1 MSDLS
6 LLRGVYADVETYGSL
21 IDRVI
26 ARLGRVRT
34 GPPDRDQKKLGQLLI
49 YANDQGL
56 RSESL
61 EALTLDSILRLNTG
75 EPFDGLD
82 LKRLGEYL
90 LSGEVDA
97 SYNRQLETL
106 AQRLEQERAEIARR
120 LRRR

>member
-6 LLRGVYADVETYGSL
+6 LLRGVYADVETYGGL

-26 ARLGRVRT
+26 ARLGRVQS
-34 GPPDRDQKKLGQLLI
+34 GSPDRDQKRLGQLLI
-49 YANDQGL
+49 NTNDQGL
-56 RSESL
+56 KSKSL
-61 EALTLDSILRLNTG
+61 EALTLDSILRSNTG
-75 EPFDGLD
+75 EPFNGID

-97 SYNRQLETL
+97 SFNRQLETL
-106 AQRLEQERAEIARR
+106 AQRLERERAEIARR

>member
-6 LLRGVYADVETYGSL
+6 LLRGVYADVEAYGSL

-26 ARLGRVRT
+26 ARLSRVQSSS
-34 GPPDRDQKKLGQLLI
+34 PDRDQKKLGQLLI

-56 RSESL
+56 KSESL
-61 EALTLDSILRLNTG
+61 EALTLDSILRSNTG
-75 EPFDGLD
+75 EPFNGID

-97 SYNRQLETL
+97 SLNRQLETL
-106 AQRLEQERAEIARR
+106 AQRLEQERADIARR